1 MDAKTNIKCLDK
13 IWSPIRNRKLVTYDL
28 CEPLKY
34 GREIRFLIKA
44 DLFHDDVPNEWIDR
58 IFAVMA
64 LAPQHTFQILTKRPE
79 RMLAYFSAYYASTV
93 ELPRAQLAVDRCA
106 AEMNGGSFHA
116 KGWPLPNVWL
126 GVSCEDQKTAD
137 ERIPLLLETPAA
149 VRFVSYEPALGPV
162 DFSPWLGR
170 SQTYHLSASVEG
182 MLRNKSFNDLEEE
195 GVPLSR
201 ARARHQLEQLRS
213 KGVKVIKMGSCDNFD
228 DQTGCMGHKKTALD
242 WIIVGGESGPGARPF
257 DIEWAR
263 SVVEQCKEAGVA
275 CFVKQIGENPIGLF
289 ANGGA
294 LHRFSRKG
302 GDWSEWP
309 EDLRIREFPKC

>member
-162 DFSPWLGR
+162 EFGGWESMHGEQHAR
-170 SQTYHLSASVEG
+170 NSQRGDTWKPVRTG
-182 MLRNKSFNDLEEE
+182 IDL
-195 GVPLSR
+195 
-201 ARARHQLEQLRS
+201 
-213 KGVKVIKMGSCDNFD
+213 
-228 DQTGCMGHKKTALD
+228 
-242 WIIVGGESGPGARPF
+242 IIVGGESGPRARPF
-257 DIEWAR
+257 DIQWAR
-263 SVVEQCKEAGVA
+263 STVKQCKAAGVA
-275 CFVKQIGENPIGLF
+275 VFVKQMGRNPYRGDIVTPQDNYHF
-289 ANGGA
+289 ADRAGA
-294 LHRFSRKG
+294 
-302 GDWSEWP
+302 DPSEWP